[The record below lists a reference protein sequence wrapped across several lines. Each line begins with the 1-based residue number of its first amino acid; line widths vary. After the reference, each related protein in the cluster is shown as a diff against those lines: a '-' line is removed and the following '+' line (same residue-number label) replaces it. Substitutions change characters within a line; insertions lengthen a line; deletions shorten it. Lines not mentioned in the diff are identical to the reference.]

1 MLKLSFDIWRMTGG
15 SARFT
20 LKTLL
25 PNGQS
30 QLQVHSPQVQK
41 QPTLKI
47 TYFVAD
53 SEKPIRLAV
62 WRNSHKKMSRV
73 K

>member
-1 MLKLSFDIWRMTGG
+1 MGG
-15 SARFT
+15 NARFT

-30 QLQVHSPQVQK
+30 QLQVHSLVTSKELQVQK
-41 QPTLKI
+41 QTTLKI
-47 TYFVAD
+47 AYFVAD

-62 WRNSHKKMSRV
+62 WCNCHKKASRV